1 MNKNILFCEFA
12 NEWLQRAKI
21 GVTYQYGQ
29 SLTNCIKRINHYI
42 GLYPII
48 DIKPIMVDDMMYSL
62 AYENPHTKRPS
73 SKKTLSQTANI
84 SYNIFESA
92 IDRELILLNPARNAK
107 KRIPKN
113 APKKIVKAITMEQ
126 YDLVLKVENR
136 MQTGA
141 MIMLFGGL
149 RKGELLALNWDDVHI
164 EDMYNRK
171 GIYINKSTQ
180 KIDTNKYIS
189 TEGTKNGKT
198 RFVPLPEFAINYL
211 SKVKFKATSYLV
223 CPQANGE
230 LQTPSTWSRYWNTY
244 QNDINYY
251 SYCEKY
257 KELHNNKLP
266 SKFDPKGIPKVVA
279 RFNAHQL
286 RHMYCTLLF
295 LSGIDVLTAS
305 KLVGHSSVQLTLDI
319 YTHLEEQYRN
329 IDVQKLDNFLKYD
342 IEKMKHDI

>member
-1 MNKNILFCEFA
+1 
-12 NEWLQRAKI
+12 
-21 GVTYQYGQ
+21 
-29 SLTNCIKRINHYI
+29 
-42 GLYPII
+42 
-48 DIKPIMVDDMMYSL
+48 MVDDMMYSL

-171 GIYINKSTQ
+171 GIYIN
-180 KIDTNKYIS
+180 
-189 TEGTKNGKT
+189 
-198 RFVPLPEFAINYL
+198 L
-211 SKVKFKATSYLV
+211 SL
-223 CPQANGE
+223 
-230 LQTPSTWSRYWNTY
+230 
-244 QNDINYY
+244 I
-251 SYCEKY
+251 
-257 KELHNNKLP
+257 H
-266 SKFDPKGIPKVVA
+266 I
-279 RFNAHQL
+279 
-286 RHMYCTLLF
+286 
-295 LSGIDVLTAS
+295 
-305 KLVGHSSVQLTLDI
+305 
-319 YTHLEEQYRN
+319 
-329 IDVQKLDNFLKYD
+329 
-342 IEKMKHDI
+342 

>member
-1 MNKNILFCEFA
+1 MQKNEFQKM
-12 NEWLQRAKI
+12 LQ
-21 GVTYQYGQ
+21 
-29 SLTNCIKRINHYI
+29 
-42 GLYPII
+42 
-48 DIKPIMVDDMMYSL
+48 
-62 AYENPHTKRPS
+62 
-73 SKKTLSQTANI
+73 
-84 SYNIFESA
+84 
-92 IDRELILLNPARNAK
+92 
-107 KRIPKN
+107 
-113 APKKIVKAITMEQ
+113 KKIVKAITMEQ

-149 RKGELLALNWDDVHI
+149 RKGELLALNWDDIHI

-180 KIDTNKYIS
+180 QIDTNKYII